1 MIYKKNQILTVDI
14 IDVNMMGFGV
24 AKVDDAVFFVQN
36 GVTGDRASVRVIK
49 ATKKYYVCRIEEL
62 LSASSARTEPK
73 CPVFR
78 RCGGCAF
85 QHVRYELELETKR
98 RFVESCFKKAGI
110 SNAVVRSVLSTGEVS
125 GYRNKAQ
132 FPFASDEKGN
142 VIAGFFSSRSHKV
155 CAVDRCDIQDQQFS
169 QMMAFVCDYANSKKL
184 TVYNE
189 ETGKG
194 LLRHLFLRSGK
205 STGEVMLCLVVCGMS
220 LPDENGFVT
229 AVTAAF
235 PQIKSIVLNSN
246 TKRTNVILGED
257 LRVLWGKEKIV
268 DILCDRRLRLSPKS
282 FYQVNHDGAE
292 LLYRTGF
299 EMADASQHDL
309 VIDLYCGIGS
319 ISLSLPTNSKIVGVE
334 IIPDAVEDANFNAAE
349 NGLTS
354 ARYFCGDA
362 SDAFR
367 ILSETGASNPLVIV
381 DPPRKGLSESLIA
394 DIASHKIPKV
404 LYISC
409 GADTLARDVKRF
421 LDLGYQM
428 SYVQPVDM
436 FPRTGHVECSV
447 LLCR

>member
-1 MIYKKNQILTVDI
+1 M
-14 IDVNMMGFGV
+14 
-24 AKVDDAVFFVQN
+24 
-36 GVTGDRASVRVIK
+36 
-49 ATKKYYVCRIEEL
+49 
-62 LSASSARTEPK
+62 
-73 CPVFR
+73 
-78 RCGGCAF
+78 
-85 QHVRYELELETKR
+85 
-98 RFVESCFKKAGI
+98 
-110 SNAVVRSVLSTGEVS
+110 
-125 GYRNKAQ
+125 
-132 FPFASDEKGN
+132 
-142 VIAGFFSSRSHKV
+142 
-155 CAVDRCDIQDQQFS
+155 
-169 QMMAFVCDYANSKKL
+169 
-184 TVYNE
+184 
-189 ETGKG
+189 
-194 LLRHLFLRSGK
+194 
-205 STGEVMLCLVVCGMS
+205 
-220 LPDENGFVT
+220 
-229 AVTAAF
+229 
-235 PQIKSIVLNSN
+235 
-246 TKRTNVILGED
+246 
-257 LRVLWGKEKIV
+257 
-268 DILCDRRLRLSPKS
+268 
-282 FYQVNHDGAE
+282 NHDGAE